1 MNPANGDLECRCGD
15 RYAVLRQMVKEG
27 GLIEVRSEQRLIEE
41 GDALPMWTAQG
52 GGVHMGQLELVQR
65 LTVGAS
71 VTLIYHQKYIFGV
84 PSPGTELLNPLD
96 FTTMRVIKVSSVVFM
111 RQLLESPK
119 DGASYQ

>member
-1 MNPANGDLECRCGD
+1 M
-15 RYAVLRQMVKEG
+15 
-27 GLIEVRSEQRLIEE
+27 
-41 GDALPMWTAQG
+41 
-52 GGVHMGQLELVQR
+52 
-65 LTVGAS
+65 GAS

-111 RQLLESPK
+111 RQLLESTK